1 MTSKMEALRA
11 MREARTKKHP
21 GPARLRSAEL
31 KDEIQATIR
40 EPGPGV
46 LPHEPYAKPA
56 DTRKQLLVRLSP
68 DLIEEVKGI
77 CAEHGYKVEKFIERA
92 IRVFI
97 EHGEPEN
104 R

>member
-1 MTSKMEALRA
+1 M
-11 MREARTKKHP
+11 MRKSTVKKHP
-21 GPARLRSAEL
+21 GPARLRSAKL
-31 KDEIQATIR
+31 QDEVNETIR

-56 DTRKQLLVRLSP
+56 DTRKQLNVTLPP
-68 DLIEEVKGI
+68 DLIKEIKI
-77 CAEHGYKVEKFIERA
+77 TCAEHDYKVEEFVERA